1 MFQMNKNISPLQMM
15 LNMNAFSAVFSFI
28 TLVHKEELYV
38 SLYFVYEHPHMI
50 IHLIIFCI
58 CSTVGQLFIFYTI
71 KTFGAVVFSIIMTI
85 RILFSTI
92 LSCLVYSHNITELG
106 LLGIAI
112 VVGAVSY
119 RIKKKTEGKPLIRWR
134 ETEESKQV
142 FHEWHEHLDI

>member
-1 MFQMNKNISPLQMM
+1 MIPARVTTM
-15 LNMNAFSAVFSFI
+15 LEIATEENMAADTDNSF
-28 TLVHKEELYV
+28 
-38 SLYFVYEHPHMI
+38 
-50 IHLIIFCI
+50 
-58 CSTVGQLFIFYTI
+58 QLFIFYTI

-112 VVGAVSY
+112 VFGAVSY
-119 RIKKKTEGKPLIRWR
+119 RIKMKTEGKPLIRWR